1 MSGVDIEKTK
11 SNTRHSSKH
20 IVILG
25 GGFAGIGV
33 LKNLQK
39 KLSQKNVEITLVSRD
54 NFLLFTPMLPEVAS
68 GMIETRHIYSI
79 TLIR

>member
-1 MSGVDIEKTK
+1 MSGVDIEKA
-11 SNTRHSSKH
+11 NTGHSSKH

-25 GGFAGIGV
+25 GGFAGSEV

-39 KLSQKNVEITLVSRD
+39 KLSYKNVEITLVSRD

-68 GMIETRHIYSI
+68 GMIETRHISQVS
-79 TLIR
+79 